1 MWKIAVFNRLMDL
14 QNYPRNRKSN
24 RVQQPEVL
32 DSKTCSTFPV
42 MACNFFVCMSVE
54 LVLPLQNFNMPKVL
68 IEKPA
73 PLHFKLWRQPV
84 GSGPRHWHCTARLR
98 VNCIL
103 KAAAGWHQL
112 NPANRGPGLGYQ
124 GPGVRCQFRV
134 RSGRRT
140 GRGRSPAPLIRHQE
154 TQEHENQVYLHKLSQ
169 CTISAW
175 CLVYSRSAAV
185 MHIKSMQ
192 KIAGSNLVC
201 TIFELWSRLV
211 HASIC

>member
-24 RVQQPEVL
+24 RIQQPEVL

-54 LVLPLQNFNMPKVL
+54 LGLPLQNFNMPKVL

-73 PLHFKLWRQPV
+73 PAHFKLWRQPV
-84 GSGPRHWHCTARLR
+84 GPWPRHWHCTARLR

-124 GPGVRCQFRV
+124 GPGVKCQFRV
-134 RSGRRT
+134 RSGRWT
-140 GRGRSPAPLIRHQE
+140 GRGRSPAPSIRHQE
-154 TQEHENQVYLHKLSQ
+154 PGTYTRTRKSVVCTQTLIMYHIWCLVSVLSQ
-169 CTISAW
+169 CSGHA
-175 CLVYSRSAAV
+175 Y
-185 MHIKSMQ
+185 Q
-192 KIAGSNLVC
+192 KYAEDC
-201 TIFELWSRLV
+201 WFESGLHHFWTL
-211 HASIC
+211 I